1 MESSTEAVGAG
12 ASVNVPGHRRPS
24 LWTRAFLLAWVANFL
39 HSTGFHAFLHWPGWL
54 SQRGETEVV
63 IGLLV
68 ATMSV
73 AAIAT
78 RPFVGRM
85 MDTRGRRV
93 VLLVGGATHVLAT
106 MLYMGLDVLADP
118 SWLAI
123 VGVRVVHGVA
133 QAAMFSV
140 LFTYAADIVPAE
152 RRAEGIA
159 LYGISGMIPM
169 AVGVLIGDW
178 VIVDGDYTH
187 VFQLA
192 GVCALGGML
201 ASALLPETRRGAPG
215 RSFFAA
221 ARAPELRP
229 LWFVGTSFA
238 MGLAAYFVFLK
249 TYLIEAPQL
258 GSMTLFFTTYA
269 VAAVLLRVLFGWVP
283 ERFGLI
289 RVLIPSL
296 LIGGAGL
303 GLIAVATGPLH
314 MVIAAITCG
323 IGHGFAFPI
332 ISTLVV
338 MRAQP
343 DERGSAIALF
353 TALFDLGVLLGGPC
367 FGISARYAG
376 YPVTFALAGGLCII
390 ATVVFIAWDRNHQ
403 LRDSS
408 RESAN
413 RS

>member
-1 MESSTEAVGAG
+1 MESSTEAAKAG
-12 ASVNVPGHRRPS
+12 RSRQS
-24 LWTRAFLLAWVANFL
+24 LWSAAFLTAWVANFL

-54 SQRGETEVV
+54 EQRYESEVA

-68 ATMSV
+68 ASMAI
-73 AAIAT
+73 AAIVT
-78 RPFVGRM
+78 RPVVGRV
-85 MDTRGRRV
+85 MDTRGRRIV
-93 VLLVGGATHVLAT
+93 ILVGGVIHVLAT
-106 MLYMGLDVLADP
+106 MLYWLLDLAPDP
-118 SWLAI
+118 IWIAI
-123 VGVRVVHGVA
+123 VGVRVVHGIA

-169 AVGVLIGDW
+169 AVGVLLGDA
-178 VIVDGDYTH
+178 VIVDGDYSR
-187 VFQLA
+187 VFQVACACALA
-192 GVCALGGML
+192 GLL
-201 ASALLPETRRGAPG
+201 SSSLLPETRRGAPG

-229 LWFVGTSFA
+229 LWFVGTAFA

-249 TYLIEAPQL
+249 TYLLEAPQL

-269 VAAVLLRVLFGWVP
+269 IAAVVLRLLFGWLP
-283 ERFGLI
+283 ERVGMI

-296 LIGGAGL
+296 LLGGSGL
-303 GLIAVATGPLH
+303 GLIAVATSPVHL
-314 MVIAAITCG
+314 VIAAILCG

-332 ISTLVV
+332 ISALIVL
-338 MRAQP
+338 RAQP

-367 FGISARYAG
+367 FGVSARYAG
-376 YPVTFALAGGLCII
+376 YPVTFALAGGVCVV
-390 ATVVFIAWDRNHQ
+390 ATAVFVVWDRGRQ
-403 LRDSS
+403 TKVL
-408 RESAN
+408 
-413 RS
+413 

>member
-1 MESSTEAVGAG
+1 MQSSMDAAGTGRTPESAGAG
-12 ASVNVPGHRRPS
+12 RAGAS
-24 LWTRAFLLAWVANFL
+24 LWTRSFVLAWVANFL

-54 SQRGETEVV
+54 DQRGETEIM
-63 IGLLV
+63 IGVLV

-73 AAIAT
+73 AAIVA

-93 VLLVGGATHVLAT
+93 VMLVGGVAHVLAI
-106 MLYMGLDVLADP
+106 MLYLGLDRLVDP

-123 VGVRVVHGVA
+123 VGVRVVHGIA

-140 LFTYAADIVPAE
+140 LFTYAADIVPNA

-159 LYGISGMIPM
+159 LFGISGMIPM

-178 VIVDGDYTH
+178 VIVDGDFTLA
-187 VFQLA
+187 FELA
-192 GVCALGGML
+192 GACALAGLL
-201 ASALLPETRRGAPG
+201 ASALLPETLRGAPG

-238 MGLAAYFVFLK
+238 IGLAAYFVFLK

-258 GSMTLFFTTYA
+258 GSMTLFFTMYA
-269 VAAVLLRVLFGWVP
+269 VSAVLLRVLFGWVP
-283 ERFGLI
+283 ERLGLI

-296 LIGGAGL
+296 LFGGS
-303 GLIAVATGPLH
+303 GLIMLALATGPVHLL
-314 MVIAAITCG
+314 IAAFACG
-323 IGHGFAFPI
+323 VGHGFAFPI
-332 ISTLVV
+332 ISALVV
-338 MRAQP
+338 TRAQP

-353 TALFDLGVLLGGPC
+353 TALFDLGVLFGGPS
-367 FGISARYAG
+367 FGVSARYAG
-376 YPVTFALAGGLCII
+376 YPVTFALAGGLCIV
-390 ATVVFIAWDRNHQ
+390 ATVVFVLWDRSVR
-403 LRDSS
+403 LALVRP
-408 RESAN
+408 
-413 RS
+413 

>member
-1 MESSTEAVGAG
+1 MARA
-12 ASVNVPGHRRPS
+12 S
-24 LWTRAFLLAWVANFL
+24 LWSRPFLIAWIANFL

-54 SQRGETEVV
+54 EQRGETEVV

-68 ATMSV
+68 AVMSV

-78 RPFVGRM
+78 RPFVGRV

-93 VLLVGGATHVLAT
+93 VILVGGVIHVLAT
-106 MLYMGLDVLADP
+106 LLYWGLDAIGDP
-118 SWLAI
+118 SWTEIAC
-123 VGVRVVHGVA
+123 VRVVHGMA

-169 AVGVLIGDW
+169 AVGVLLGDA
-178 VIVDGDYTH
+178 VIVEGDYSR
-187 VFQLA
+187 VF
-192 GVCALGGML
+192 ML
-201 ASALLPETRRGAPG
+201 ACGCAVAGLLVSSLLPETHRGAPG

-229 LWFVGTSFA
+229 LWFVGTAFA

-249 TYLIEAPQL
+249 TYLLEAPQL

-269 VAAVLLRVLFGWVP
+269 IAAVLLRLLFGWVP
-283 ERFGLI
+283 ERFGLV

-296 LIGGAGL
+296 LLGGAGL
-303 GLIAVATGPLH
+303 GVIAIATAPWHMMVAAVA
-314 MVIAAITCG
+314 CG

-332 ISTLVV
+332 ISAMIV

-353 TALFDLGVLLGGPC
+353 TALFDLGVLLGGPS
-367 FGISARYAG
+367 FGVSARYAG
-376 YPVTFALAGGLCII
+376 YPVTFALAGTICVV
-390 ATVVFIAWDRNHQ
+390 ATAVFVVWDRGGQ
-403 LRDSS
+403 SRLRP
-408 RESAN
+408 E
-413 RS
+413 